1 MRVFVTG
8 ATGWVGSAV
17 VNDLIAAGHRV
28 LGMTRSDKGAAAL
41 AAAGAEV
48 HYGTL
53 EDLDSLKRGAAQ
65 ADAVIHCAF
74 NHDFSRFAQN
84 CADDRRAIETL
95 GAVLEGSKR
104 PLITTSGVA
113 RVAQGRVATEDDPPI
128 PVSEAY
134 PRASEAT
141 TMAVTS
147 RGVHAAVVRL
157 PPSVHGHGDHGFV
170 PRLVAF
176 AREKGASV
184 YIGEGQNRWPGV
196 HCLDAARVYRLAL
209 ERGVEGGPF
218 HAVADEGVPFK
229 AIAEVIA
236 RRLNV
241 PLVSK
246 SPEEAAEHFG
256 MFGRFVAFDVP
267 TSSARTRARLDWQ
280 PQQPGLLADID
291 HPAYFAEQDARVG

>member
-17 VNDLIAAGHRV
+17 TDDLIAAGHQV
-28 LGMTRSDKGAAAL
+28 LGMTRSDKGAEAL

-53 EDLDSLKRGAAQ
+53 EDLDSLRSGAAQ

-74 NHDFSRFAQN
+74 NHDFSKFAQN
-84 CADDRRAIETL
+84 SEDDRRAIETL
-95 GAVLEGSKR
+95 GAVLEGSNR
-104 PLITTSGVA
+104 QLITTSGVA
-113 RVAQGRVATEDDPPI
+113 RVAQSRVATEKDPPI

-141 TMAVTS
+141 TMAVAA
-147 RGVHAAVVRL
+147 RGVRAAVVRL

-176 AREKGASV
+176 AREKGVSV

-196 HCLDAARVYRLAL
+196 HRLDAARVYRLAL

-267 TSSARTRARLDWQ
+267 TSSARTRSRLDWQ
-280 PQQPGLLADID
+280 PQQAGLIADID
-291 HPAYFAEQDARVG
+291 HPAYFA

>member
-17 VNDLIAAGHRV
+17 TNDLIAAGHQV
-28 LGMTRSDKGAAAL
+28 LGMTRSDKGAEAL

-53 EDLDSLKRGAAQ
+53 EDLDSLKSGAAR

-74 NHDFSRFAQN
+74 NHDFSKFAQN
-84 CADDRRAIETL
+84 CADDRRAIEAL

-141 TMAVTS
+141 TMALAS
-147 RGVHAAVVRL
+147 RGVPVAVVRL

-176 AREKGASV
+176 AREKGVSA

-196 HCLDAARVYRLAL
+196 HRLDAARVYRLAL
-209 ERGVEGGPF
+209 ECGVEGGPF

-246 SPEEAAEHFG
+246 SSEEAAEHFG

-267 TSSARTRARLDWQ
+267 TSSARTRARLDWR
-280 PQQPGLLADID
+280 PQQPGLIADID
-291 HPAYFAEQDARVG
+291 HPAYFA

>member
-17 VNDLIAAGHRV
+17 TKELIPAGHQV
-28 LGMTRSDKGAAAL
+28 LGMTRSDQGAAAL

-53 EDLDSLKRGAAQ
+53 EDLDSLSSGAARS
-65 ADAVIHCAF
+65 DAVIHCAF
-74 NHDFSRFAQN
+74 NHDFSKFAKN
-84 CADDRRAIETL
+84 CEDDRRAIETL
-95 GAVLEGSKR
+95 GAVLEGSQR

-113 RVAQGRVATEDDPPI
+113 RVAQGRVATEQDPPI
-128 PVSEAY
+128 PVSESY

-141 TMAVTS
+141 TMAMAA
-147 RGVHAAVVRL
+147 RGVRAAVVRL

-170 PRLVAF
+170 PRLVAI
-176 AREKGASV
+176 AREKGASA
-184 YIGEGQNRWPGV
+184 YIGDGQNRWPGV
-196 HCLDAARVYRLAL
+196 HRLDAARVYRLAL

-229 AIAEVIA
+229 SIAEVIA
-236 RRLNV
+236 RRLDI

-246 SPEEAAEHFG
+246 SPEAAAEHFG
-256 MFGRFVAFDVP
+256 LFGRFASFDVP

-291 HPAYFAEQDARVG
+291 HPAYFAV

>member
-17 VNDLIAAGHRV
+17 TNDLIAAGHKV
-28 LGMTRSDKGAAAL
+28 LGMTRSDKGAEAL
-41 AAAGAEV
+41 AAAGGEV

-53 EDLDSLKRGAAQ
+53 EDLDSLRSGAAQ

-141 TMAVTS
+141 TMAVAA
-147 RGVHAAVVRL
+147 RGVRAAVVRL

-176 AREKGASV
+176 AREKGVSA

-196 HCLDAARVYRLAL
+196 HRLDAARVYRLAL

-280 PQQPGLLADID
+280 PQQPGLIADID
-291 HPAYFAEQDARVG
+291 HPAYFAQ

>member
-17 VNDLIAAGHRV
+17 TDDLIAAGHRV
-28 LGMTRSDKGAAAL
+28 LGMTRSDKGAEAL

-53 EDLDSLKRGAAQ
+53 EDLDSLKCGAAQ

-74 NHDFSRFAQN
+74 NHDFSKFAQN

-113 RVAQGRVATEDDPPI
+113 RVAQGRVATEKDPPI

-141 TMAVTS
+141 TMAVAS
-147 RGVHAAVVRL
+147 RGVPAAVVRL

-176 AREKGASV
+176 AREKGVSA

-196 HCLDAARVYRLAL
+196 HRLDAARVYRLAL
-209 ERGVEGGPF
+209 ECGVEGGPF

-246 SPEEAAEHFG
+246 SSEEAAEHFG

-280 PQQPGLLADID
+280 PQQPGLIADID
-291 HPAYFAEQDARVG
+291 HPAYFA

>member
-17 VNDLIAAGHRV
+17 TNDLIAAGHRV
-28 LGMTRSDKGAAAL
+28 LGMTRSDKGAEAL

-53 EDLDSLKRGAAQ
+53 EDLDSLKSGAAR

-74 NHDFSRFAQN
+74 NHDFSKFAQN

-113 RVAQGRVATEDDPPI
+113 RVAQGRVATEEDPPI

-141 TMAVTS
+141 TMAVAS

-176 AREKGASV
+176 ARENGVSA
-184 YIGEGQNRWPGV
+184 YIGDGQNRWPGV
-196 HCLDAARVYRLAL
+196 HRLDAARVYRLAL

-246 SPEEAAEHFG
+246 SSEEAAEHFG
-256 MFGRFVAFDVP
+256 MFSRFVAFDVP
-267 TSSARTRARLDWQ
+267 TSSARTRARLDWR
-280 PQQPGLLADID
+280 PQQPGLIADID
-291 HPAYFAEQDARVG
+291 HPAYFA